1 MKEIKTNKGEL
12 IKVDEKHFDV
22 LNEHT
27 WHVDANGYAVTTK
40 YIRSRKE
47 SKETGL
53 PRKKFIKMHRLVY
66 ELEHDV
72 TLTTKEHI
80 DHINRDRID
89 NRIEN
94 IRVDLQGNGDGIN
107 QINQGL
113 RSDNTSGYKG
123 VFLRKRTGRWESSVS
138 YKGKKKWLG
147 SFDSKEE
154 AAVAYNEK
162 VIELHGEDV
171 YLNDV

>member
-47 SKETGL
+47 SRETGL

-66 ELEHDV
+66 ELEHNV
-72 TLTTKEHI
+72 NLTTKEHI
-80 DHINRDRID
+80 DHINRNKTD
-89 NRIEN
+89 NRISN
-94 IRVDLQGNGDGIN
+94 LRLDVQGKGAGIN
-107 QINQGL
+107 QINQEL
-113 RSDNTSGYKG
+113 RKDNTSGYKG
-123 VFLRKRTGRWESSVS
+123 VVFRKRTGRWES
-138 YKGKKKWLG
+138 
-147 SFDSKEE
+147 
-154 AAVAYNEK
+154 K
-162 VIELHGEDV
+162 VR
-171 YLNDV
+171 